1 MHTMRPDTC
10 PDAAVVEIAL
20 AVLSWCARLQGRASS
35 GKGPA
40 EAAAVDQV
48 ITSPGGHTA
57 CSTNGVI
64 PTRIH
69 LSPLHDTHL
78 PPPLI
83 KTQSE
88 NFSVG
93 QTGPL

>member
-10 PDAAVVEIAL
+10 PDAAVVKVTL
-20 AVLSWCARLQGRASS
+20 AILRWCARLQGRASS

-64 PTRIH
+64 P
-69 LSPLHDTHL
+69 LHAFICFPCMLRTFRL
-78 PPPLI
+78 R
-83 KTQSE
+83 
-88 NFSVG
+88 
-93 QTGPL
+93 